1 MAFDFRSA
9 RFWAEE
15 MLRQCI
21 EPGARVIDATMGN
34 GKDTLWLA
42 GLVGETGKVY
52 AFDVQK
58 DAVER
63 SRARLE
69 EAGLLD
75 RVRLIHDG
83 HERVLSHVQEPV
95 DAAVFNLGWLPGGD
109 KRFTTRVDTTLQALK
124 GCLELLKP
132 GGLMTICAYP
142 GHEEGELERRAI
154 REWAAALDSA
164 RYDALT
170 KAYLNQPNKP
180 PQLFAIKRVK

>member
-1 MAFDFRSA
+1 MAFDFKSA

-15 MLRQCI
+15 MLRQRI

-124 GCLELLKP
+124 GCLELLEIVLCRGYSNKF
-132 GGLMTICAYP
+132 
-142 GHEEGELERRAI
+142 EGYVRI
-154 REWAAALDSA
+154 NVIHF
-164 RYDALT
+164 
-170 KAYLNQPNKP
+170 LNHGKEIGIPAP
-180 PQLFAIKRVK
+180 E

>member
-1 MAFDFRSA
+1 MPFDFRSA

-15 MLRQCI
+15 LLRQRI
-21 EPGARVIDATMGN
+21 APGARVIDATMGN

-42 GLVGETGKVY
+42 ELAGETGRVY
-52 AFDVQK
+52 AFDVQQ

-63 SRARLE
+63 SRARLL
-69 EAGLLD
+69 EAGLLS
-75 RVRLIHDG
+75 RVQLIHDG
-83 HERVLSHVQEPV
+83 HQHVLNHVQEPV

-109 KRFTTRVDTTLQALK
+109 KRCTTRVDTTLQALQ
-124 GCLELLKP
+124 GCLALLKI

-142 GHEEGELERRAI
+142 GHEEGELERQAI
-154 REWAAALDSA
+154 EKWAASLDPVH
-164 RYDALT
+164 YDALT

>member
-1 MAFDFRSA
+1 M
-9 RFWAEE
+9 
-15 MLRQCI
+15 
-21 EPGARVIDATMGN
+21 
-34 GKDTLWLA
+34 
-42 GLVGETGKVY
+42 Y

-69 EAGLLD
+69 EAGLLN

-83 HERVLSHVQEPV
+83 HERVLSHVQEQV

-154 REWAAALDSA
+154 QEWAAALDSA

>member
-1 MAFDFRSA
+1 M
-9 RFWAEE
+9 
-15 MLRQCI
+15 
-21 EPGARVIDATMGN
+21 
-34 GKDTLWLA
+34 
-42 GLVGETGKVY
+42 Y

-142 GHEEGELERRAI
+142 GHEEGELERPGHPGMGR
-154 REWAAALDSA
+154 RFGQRPVRRPDQGLFESA
-164 RYDALT
+164 
-170 KAYLNQPNKP
+170 Q
-180 PQLFAIKRVK
+180 